1 VVASLIAKGK
11 NQGFLLSDEVIEAFP
26 KMEDR
31 IDDIDEF
38 WTSLLENGV
47 DVIDQPPIE
56 SNGHSSRLQFTRHRS
71 LATSTDISAPAPS
84 RSEQREEVPASDG
97 LAQGVADSV
106 RLYLQEI
113 GETDL
118 LTMHEEVWL
127 AKRMERGLIAA
138 RRLEVGDY
146 DSDVVRLELLE
157 DRADGERARS
167 HLIQA
172 NLRLVVSVAKKYVG
186 RGLSFLD
193 LIQEGNIGLMKATD
207 KFDYHRGY
215 KFSTYATWWIRQAI
229 TRAISDQSR
238 TIRLPVHVGET
249 INRVKKTAH
258 RLQQIFEREPSH
270 EEIARAMDVPD
281 HKVRQVLDVSRLPVS
296 LEAPVGQEGDAFL
309 GDFIEDETM
318 PQPLELASQQLLRGQ
333 IGDALD
339 KLTERERRIIVL
351 RFGLEDGR
359 FRTLEEVGREFGIT
373 RERIRQ
379 IEAKALRKL
388 RHPSYSR
395 KLAGYLD

>member
-1 VVASLIAKGK
+1 MVASLIAKGK
-11 NQGFLLSDEVIEAFP
+11 DQGFLLSEEVLEAFP
-26 KMEDR
+26 KIE
-31 IDDIDEF
+31 DDIAAVDEF
-38 WTSLLENGV
+38 WSSLLENGV
-47 DVIDQPPIE
+47 DVIDQPPAPII
-56 SNGHSSRLQFTRHRS
+56 SSHHQFTRHR
-71 LATSTDISAPAPS
+71 AVAPTPTDTSTDPFAKPDTRDESA
-84 RSEQREEVPASDG
+84 DT

-127 AKRMERGLIAA
+127 AKRMVRGLNANQRLAA
-138 RRLEVGDY
+138 GDFSSEEERR
-146 DSDVVRLELLE
+146 ELIE
-157 DRADGERARS
+157 DREDGERARA

-207 KFDYHRGY
+207 KFDYNRGF

-249 INRVKKTAH
+249 INRVKKTGH

-270 EEIARAMDVPD
+270 EEIARAMDVPVS
-281 HKVRQVLDVSRLPVS
+281 KVRQVLEVSRLPVS
-296 LEAPVGQEGDAFL
+296 LEAPVGLDGDAFL
-309 GDFIEDETM
+309 GDFIEDESM

-339 KLTERERRIIVL
+339 KLTERERRIVVL

-395 KLAGYLD
+395 KLRGYLD

>member
-1 VVASLIAKGK
+1 MDASLIAKGK
-11 NQGFLLSDEVIEAFP
+11 DRGYLLSEEVIAVFP
-26 KMEDR
+26 RAED
-31 IDDIDEF
+31 DLESLEEF
-38 WTSLLENGV
+38 YVALYEQGIEVL
-47 DVIDQPPIE
+47 DQEPP
-56 SNGHSSRLQFTRHRS
+56 S
-71 LATSTDISAPAPS
+71 SAPAEIERPSKPS
-84 RSEQREEVPASDG
+84 RSSADHHRASEIIDPM
-97 LAQGVADSV
+97 ASGVNDSV

-113 GETDL
+113 GETNL
-118 LTMHEEVWL
+118 LTMQEEVWL
-127 AKRMERGLIAA
+127 SKRMERGEMAA
-138 RRLEVGDY
+138 DRLRLSEY
-146 DSDVVRLELLE
+146 ANDSEKHELMA
-157 DRADGERARS
+157 DREDGERARA

-186 RGLSFLD
+186 RGLTFLD

-207 KFDYHRGY
+207 KFDYKRGY

-249 INRVKKTAH
+249 INRVKKTGH

-270 EEIARAMDVPD
+270 EEIARAMDVPLE
-281 HKVRQVLDVSRLPVS
+281 KVRQVLDASRHPVS

-309 GDFIEDETM
+309 GDFIEDDTM
-318 PQPLELASQQLLRGQ
+318 PAPLELASHQLLKSQ

-339 KLTERERRIIVL
+339 RLTDRERRIIVL
-351 RFGLEDGR
+351 RFGLDDGQ

-388 RHPSYSR
+388 RHPNYSR
-395 KLAGYLD
+395 TLRGYLD

>member
-1 VVASLIAKGK
+1 MTVANLLSKGK
-11 NQGFLLSDEVIEAFP
+11 SQGFLLSDDIVAAFP
-26 KMEDR
+26 NAEEQLDKV
-31 IDDIDEF
+31 DEF
-38 WTSLLENGV
+38 YVSLISAGIDVV
-47 DVIDQPPIE
+47 DQ
-56 SNGHSSRLQFTRHRS
+56 
-71 LATSTDISAPAPS
+71 APAPV
-84 RSEQREEVPASDG
+84 EQREQARSPAG
-97 LAQGVADSV
+97 GVRSEHDDAIAAGVGDSV

-118 LTMHEEVWL
+118 LTMQEEVWL
-127 AKRMERGLIAA
+127 AKRMERGLQSDE
-138 RRLEVGDY
+138 RLENDILNDADR
-146 DSDVVRLELLE
+146 DSLLA
-157 DRADGERARS
+157 DKLDGERART

-207 KFDYHRGY
+207 KFDYQRGY

-238 TIRLPVHVGET
+238 IIRLPVHVGET
-249 INRVKKTAH
+249 INRVRKTGH
-258 RLQQIFEREPSH
+258 RLQQILEREPTQ
-270 EEIARAMDVPD
+270 EEIARAMDISD
-281 HKVRQVLDVSRLPVS
+281 EKVRQVLDVSRHPVS

-309 GDFIEDETM
+309 GDFIEDQTM
-318 PQPLELASQQLLRGQ
+318 PAPIELASQQLLKTQ

-339 KLTERERRIIVL
+339 KLTERERKIVVL
-351 RFGLEDGR
+351 RYGLEDGR
-359 FRTLEEVGREFGIT
+359 YRTLEEVGREFGIT

-388 RHPSYSR
+388 RHPTFSR
-395 KLAGYLD
+395 KLRGYLE

>member
-1 VVASLIAKGK
+1 MVASLIAKAK
-11 NQGFLLSDEVIEAFP
+11 DQGFVLSDDIVALFP
-26 KMEDR
+26 NAEDQVER
-31 IDDIDEF
+31 LDELY
-38 WTSLLENGV
+38 TSLVAEGIEVLDRPPEPRGTDTRLTGTTADV
-47 DVIDQPPIE
+47 DTVEVEPEPVE
-56 SNGHSSRLQFTRHRS
+56 VE
-71 LATSTDISAPAPS
+71 PA
-84 RSEQREEVPASDG
+84 A
-97 LAQGVADSV
+97 GVADSV

-113 GETDL
+113 GTTDL
-118 LTMHEEVWL
+118 LTMEEEVWL
-127 AKRMERGLIAA
+127 AKRMVRGREAESRLALATISDDERRELLDDKKDGDAA
-138 RRLEVGDY
+138 R
-146 DSDVVRLELLE
+146 
-157 DRADGERARS
+157 A

-207 KFDYHRGY
+207 KFDYTRGF

-249 INRVKKTAH
+249 INRVKKTSH
-258 RLQQIFEREPSH
+258 RLQQILEREPTQ
-270 EEIARAMDVPD
+270 EEIARAMDITD
-281 HKVRQVLDVSRLPVS
+281 DKVRQVLDVARHPVS
-296 LEAPVGQEGDAFL
+296 LEAPVGNEGDAFL
-309 GDFIEDETM
+309 GDFIEDESM
-318 PQPLELASQQLLRGQ
+318 PAPIEIAAQQLLKSQ
-333 IGDALD
+333 ISEALS
-339 KLTERERRIIVL
+339 KLTDRERKIILL
-351 RFGLEDGR
+351 RFGIEDGR

-395 KLAGYLD
+395 KLRGYLD

>member
-1 VVASLIAKGK
+1 MDASLIARGK
-11 NQGFLLSDEVIEAFP
+11 ERGYLLSEEVIAEFP
-26 KMEDR
+26 RAENDLDSLEEFYLTLMDQGIEVLDR
-31 IDDIDEF
+31 EPASGPPALID
-38 WTSLLENGV
+38 
-47 DVIDQPPIE
+47 
-56 SNGHSSRLQFTRHRS
+56 RHPSPRS
-71 LATSTDISAPAPS
+71 PLHDHH
-84 RSEQREEVPASDG
+84 REEDPTA
-97 LAQGVADSV
+97 GVSDSV

-118 LTMHEEVWL
+118 LTMQEEVWL
-127 AKRMERGLIAA
+127 SKRMERGEMA
-138 RRLEVGDY
+138 
-146 DSDVVRLELLE
+146 VVRMESGAYSSEDERLSLLADKE
-157 DRADGERARS
+157 DGDQARA

-207 KFDYHRGY
+207 KFDYKRGY

-249 INRVKKTAH
+249 INRVKKTSH
-258 RLQQIFEREPSH
+258 RLQQIFEREPTH
-270 EEIARAMDVPD
+270 EEVARAMDVPLE
-281 HKVRQVLDVSRLPVS
+281 KVRQVLDAARHPVS

-318 PQPLELASQQLLRGQ
+318 PPPLELASHKLLRGQ
-333 IGDALD
+333 IGDTLD
-339 KLTERERRIIVL
+339 RLTERERRIIVL
-351 RFGLEDGR
+351 RYGLDDGQ

-388 RHPSYSR
+388 RHPQYSR
-395 KLAGYLD
+395 QLRGYLD

>member
-1 VVASLIAKGK
+1 MSATLLEKGK
-11 NQGFLLSDEVIEAFP
+11 QKGYLLHDEIIAAFP
-26 KMEDR
+26 NAEQ
-31 IDDIDEF
+31 DIEGLDEF
-38 WTSLLENGV
+38 FSTLYEQGV
-47 DVIDQPPIE
+47 DIVEQEPIVRPE
-56 SNGHSSRLQFTRHRS
+56 PQVRPSSRAKAERADDERLDSQQ
-71 LATSTDISAPAPS
+71 A
-84 RSEQREEVPASDG
+84 
-97 LAQGVADSV
+97 AQIAADSV

-118 LTMHEEVWL
+118 LTMAEEVWL
-127 AKRMERGLIAA
+127 AKRMERGLAA
-138 RRLEVGDY
+138 EERLATDL
-146 DSDVVRLELLE
+146 DLSPE
-157 DRADGERARS
+157 DREEFEYDRKDGEDARE
-167 HLIQA
+167 HLIRA

-207 KFDYHRGY
+207 KFDYTRGY

-249 INRVKKTAH
+249 INRVKKMSH
-258 RLQQIFEREPSH
+258 RLQQIYEREPTH
-270 EEIARAMDVPD
+270 EEIASAMDLPED
-281 HKVRQVLDVSRLPVS
+281 KVRQVLEVSRHPVS
-296 LEAPVGQEGDAFL
+296 LEAPVGQDGDAFL
-309 GDFIEDETM
+309 GDFIEDDST
-318 PQPLELASQQLLRGQ
+318 PAPLELASQQLLKSQ
-333 IGDALD
+333 IGEALH
-339 KLTERERRIIVL
+339 KLTERERRIIIL

-359 FRTLEEVGREFGIT
+359 FRTLEEVGKEFGIT

-395 KLAGYLD
+395 KLRGYLD